1 MKGEKIIKYD
11 QLIGIARKDIFA
23 GQHVHVDNTDFKST
37 DHEYEFSTSVRLP
50 NILEPK
56 NRALFKGYKRSN
68 GKVGTR
74 NYIGILTS
82 VNCSATAAKNIAEAF
97 TKDKLETYPNVD
109 GVVSFTHGSGCGSNF
124 SGDGF
129 AALQRVLLGY
139 IQPVSYTHL
148 TLPTICSV

>member
-1 MKGEKIIKYD
+1 MSNTDKLTVKLNRNDNVATALRKLDIGELTQNLKSVNEIPKGHKIALKNILKGEKIIKYD

-50 NILEPK
+50 NMIEPE
-56 NRALFKGYKRSN
+56 NRAVFKGYKRPN

-82 VNCSATAAKNIAEAF
+82 VNCSATAAKNIACLLY
-97 TKDKLETYPNVD
+97 TSD
-109 GVVSFTHGSGCGSNF
+109 
-124 SGDGF
+124 
-129 AALQRVLLGY
+129 AADD
-139 IQPVSYTHL
+139 
-148 TLPTICSV
+148 